1 LNNIQTFSHN
11 SDQYA
16 KHRPRYP
23 DELFSYLNEICSEH
37 DCAWDCATGN
47 GQAAICCAKYFAR
60 VEATDISAEQIQ
72 NSLPHP
78 RVHYSVSPAEQSRFE
93 SDSFD
98 LIVVATAV
106 HWFDLEKFYRE
117 VGRVLKPKGVF
128 AVWTYGLFEIEPEV
142 DRIIARDLLEPIDR
156 FWASGNRQVM
166 NGYRDLLLPFEE
178 IRDLPAFAIKLEWN
192 REQFLAY
199 ARTWSAVKRYFAE
212 LGTDPVEHFQEKL
225 KRVWPEP
232 EQIKIVR
239 MPLFVRASRKP
250 PEKRA
255 I

>member
-1 LNNIQTFSHN
+1 LNNIQTFSRD

-23 DELFSYLNEICSEH
+23 EELFSYLNEICDEH
-37 DCAWDCATGN
+37 DSAWDCATGN
-47 GQAAICCAKYFAR
+47 GQAAILCAKYFSH

-78 RVHYSVSPAEQSRFE
+78 RVHYSISPAEQTGFE

-98 LIVVATAV
+98 LVVVATAV

-142 DRIIARDLLEPIDR
+142 DRIISRDLLEPIDR

-166 NGYRDLLLPFEE
+166 NGYRDLSLPFDE

-192 REQFLAY
+192 RDQLLAY

-212 LGTDPVEHFQEKL
+212 LGTDPVEQLEETL
-225 KRVWPEP
+225 NTVWPEP
-232 EQIKIVR
+232 GQIKIVR

-250 PEKRA
+250 PEKSA